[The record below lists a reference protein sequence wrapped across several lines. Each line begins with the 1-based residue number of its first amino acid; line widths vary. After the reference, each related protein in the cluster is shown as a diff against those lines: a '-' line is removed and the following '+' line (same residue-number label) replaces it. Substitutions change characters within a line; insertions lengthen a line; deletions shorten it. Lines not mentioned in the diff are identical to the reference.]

1 MLNLGVKGYAIS
13 KLFGDS
19 VPSELRPLTPVRVGA
34 TAGLRALGHEASEN
48 ILQAVREL
56 LKDRSRLNTE
66 ANAVSV
72 LDSTQGGSYQWEK
85 KIETF
90 QKSLPDGKVKQVF
103 FFDPDGNLISLFA
116 S

>member
-1 MLNLGVKGYAIS
+1 MSSRSFLQAI
-13 KLFGDS
+13 
-19 VPSELRPLTPVRVGA
+19 
-34 TAGLRALGHEASEN
+34 AGLRALDHEASEN
-48 ILQAVREL
+48 ILQTGREL
-56 LKDRSRLNTE
+56 LKDRSRLKTE

-72 LDSTQGGSYQWEK
+72 LDGTQGGSYQWEK
-85 KIETF
+85 GIETF